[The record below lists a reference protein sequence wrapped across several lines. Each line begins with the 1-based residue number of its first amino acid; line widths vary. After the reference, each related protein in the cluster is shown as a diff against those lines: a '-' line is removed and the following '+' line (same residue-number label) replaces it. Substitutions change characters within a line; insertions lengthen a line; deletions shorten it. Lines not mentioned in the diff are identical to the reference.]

1 MAEEASNGVV
11 AAVLK
16 TLSRSRVQ
24 VALIILVGVLAYSN
38 TFHVPFLLDDE
49 TSITDNPVIR
59 HLGRFLTGE
68 GYSYGGNYNPRRF
81 VGYLT
86 LALNY
91 SYGGLD
97 VTGYHVVNLAIHLV
111 SALLVY
117 ALVRLTLA
125 TPFFKQGLGARGWG
139 LGEPGA
145 VPEAE
150 VNGQGAPVALSVE
163 DNTGDW
169 SGAQSHEKGMTQKA
183 GEAPL
188 LAPSPQSL
196 IPLLAAL
203 LFVAHP
209 VQTQAVTYIVQRLA
223 SLCTMFY
230 LGSLVCYAQAR
241 LLHEGQKRAVAI
253 PFYALSLAAALLAMW
268 TKEIAA
274 TLPLVIG
281 VFEFSFFTS
290 NRRRKLMVILPV
302 LALLAVI
309 VPLGLMHAGK
319 PLGEVLS
326 DVSALTRETTTIS
339 RGEYLVTQF
348 AVIVTYLRLLVLP
361 VGQNLDYDYPV
372 YRSLWQARPLGSLM
386 VLTAL
391 AALAGW
397 CYRKSSR
404 DKQAG
409 AGEGAL
415 LRLTGF
421 GILWFFITLTV
432 ESSVIPIRDV
442 IFEHRLYLPSVGAFL
457 ALASLLAALSV
468 RLPKRREALTVASLA
483 AVAVLALVS
492 FARNEVWRSDL
503 SLWQDVVDKS
513 PGRSRPHHNLARA
526 YEQHGILA
534 GAEREYLAALKLDPT
549 NSESYTNLGVVYR
562 REGRLAEAVE
572 AQRRAMRY
580 GEQNPSPRLNLGVL
594 LASQQRYREAEY
606 LFREALRL
614 QPRYGEA
621 HLNLALLYGL
631 EGDLV
636 RAEQEYRETLKFD
649 PLNAQAL
656 DGLGMIC
663 LKEGRLAESESCLRR
678 AVSLMPQNPVYSAD
692 LSKLVSLNRAR

>member
-1 MAEEASNGVV
+1 MAGEAPRGVV
-11 AAVLK
+11 AAVLR

-24 VALIILVGVLAYSN
+24 VALIVLVGVLAYSN

-59 HLGRFLTGE
+59 HLGRFLAGE

-91 SYGGLD
+91 SYGGLS
-97 VTGYHVVNLAIHLV
+97 VVGYHVVNLAIHLV

-125 TPFFKQGLGARGWG
+125 TPFFKQGLGTRDSG
-139 LGEPGA
+139 LGEPG
-145 VPEAE
+145 
-150 VNGQGAPVALSVE
+150 PVS
-163 DNTGDW
+163 
-169 SGAQSHEKGMTQKA
+169 S
-183 GEAPL
+183 

-196 IPLLAAL
+196 APIFPLAPLLAAL

-209 VQTQAVTYIVQRLA
+209 VQTQAVTYMVQRLA

-230 LGSLVCYAQAR
+230 LGSLVCYVQAR
-241 LLHEGQKRAVAI
+241 LLHDEQKRAVAI
-253 PFYALSLAAALLAMW
+253 PFYALSLATALLAMW

-274 TLPLVIG
+274 TLPLLIG
-281 VFEFSFFTS
+281 VFEFSFFTR

-326 DVSALTRETTTIS
+326 DMSALTRETTTIS
-339 RGEYLVTQF
+339 RGQYLVTQF
-348 AVIVTYLRLLVLP
+348 AVIVTYLRLLILP
-361 VGQNLDYDYPV
+361 VGQNLDYDYPI
-372 YRSLWQARPLGSLM
+372 YRSLWQARPLFSLL

-397 CYRKSSR
+397 CYLKSSR
-404 DKQAG
+404 LKQTG
-409 AGEGAL
+409 EGEGAL

-457 ALASLLAALSV
+457 AVAALLASLSV
-468 RLPKRREALTVASLA
+468 RLPQKREALTMAGLA
-483 AVAVLALVS
+483 VVAVLTLVS
-492 FARNEVWRSDL
+492 FARNEVWRSDIT
-503 SLWQDVVDKS
+503 LWQDVVDKS
-513 PGRSRPHHNLARA
+513 PRRSRPHHNLARA

-534 GAEREYLAALKLDPT
+534 GAEREYLAALRLDPT

-572 AQRRAMRY
+572 AQRRAMRF

-614 QPRYGEA
+614 NPRYGEA
-621 HLNLALLYGL
+621 HLNLGLLYGL

-649 PLNAQAL
+649 PINAQAF

-678 AVSLMPQNPVYSAD
+678 AVSLMPQNPIFSAD
-692 LSKLVSLNRAR
+692 LSKVVSFYRSR